1 MINPGVSDFRV
12 VPTWPCHSPFRGCWW
27 ARRQTECCA
36 KGDVITRISCTETKN
51 ITHQQAADLFNS
63 AGNQIAVQ
71 LKRAGVQ
78 SAPVASASTSAPLVN
93 GSPVPTPVPVP
104 VSGGVPL
111 PGIANP
117 TLARSENPAVKALPK
132 TQFSL
137 KTHFA
142 KQQKPQPT
150 NLDTLSIQTQ
160 PYRTLP
166 LLQPSAKPR
175 TDLGVSTISHLGT
188 QEDYF
193 TMPKEPQYVP
203 LPQAATVMAKQ
214 DEFLMKQKVTGTLQH
229 IQQAQNTAAATPQL
243 PPGIQVKQYNTPLPL
258 YSQENVQ
265 EAIKMQASHGMSPI
279 NPSSNTA
286 NKPAQVILTPSK
298 EYNPQTSATWRALQE
313 TDPAVDPEK
322 IANYSSLKEHDPIYS
337 EVYKA
342 PAAPKPGQR
351 PPPRTNAQ
359 PGPRSPVADLLP
371 SALRPAGEGE
381 VSPPPS
387 VVSPDKSGASAV
399 LSATLA
405 ESKPINHQ
413 MTQDPVKIP
422 MYEDLRGSHHQTAAT
437 PRRPGGPKVCPL
449 IPHYRANAACSSY
462 LSPFPA
468 PHCCK

>member
-1 MINPGVSDFRV
+1 MAGVIELILERDGHDQPWGFRLQGGADLAMPLSV
-12 VPTWPCHSPFRGCWW
+12 QRVLVGTPADGMLR
-27 ARRQTECCA
+27 

-279 NPSSNTA
+279 NPV
-286 NKPAQVILTPSK
+286 NKPQKNTGLRGMPLK
-298 EYNPQTSATWRALQE
+298 YDPERSATWQAIHEQE
-313 TDPAVDPEK
+313 NCQLITEHGPTNSKV
-322 IANYSSLKEHDPIYS
+322 YSI
-337 EVYKA
+337 
-342 PAAPKPGQR
+342 
-351 PPPRTNAQ
+351 
-359 PGPRSPVADLLP
+359 
-371 SALRPAGEGE
+371 
-381 VSPPPS
+381 
-387 VVSPDKSGASAV
+387 
-399 LSATLA
+399 
-405 ESKPINHQ
+405 
-413 MTQDPVKIP
+413 
-422 MYEDLRGSHHQTAAT
+422 
-437 PRRPGGPKVCPL
+437 
-449 IPHYRANAACSSY
+449 
-462 LSPFPA
+462 
-468 PHCCK
+468 

>member
-160 PYRTLP
+160 
-166 LLQPSAKPR
+166 
-175 TDLGVSTISHLGT
+175 
-188 QEDYF
+188 
-193 TMPKEPQYVP
+193 
-203 LPQAATVMAKQ
+203 
-214 DEFLMKQKVTGTLQH
+214 VTGTLQH

-437 PRRPGGPKVCPL
+437 PRRPGGPKTNSIGGRKRIAQTASFNKLMMEVL
-449 IPHYRANAACSSY
+449 GE
-462 LSPFPA
+462 
-468 PHCCK
+468 

>member
-1 MINPGVSDFRV
+1 MAGVIELILERDGHDQPWGFRLQGGADLAMPLSV
-12 VPTWPCHSPFRGCWW
+12 QRVLVGTPADGMLR
-27 ARRQTECCA
+27 

-160 PYRTLP
+160 
-166 LLQPSAKPR
+166 
-175 TDLGVSTISHLGT
+175 
-188 QEDYF
+188 
-193 TMPKEPQYVP
+193 
-203 LPQAATVMAKQ
+203 
-214 DEFLMKQKVTGTLQH
+214 VTGTLQH

-422 MYEDLRGSHHQTAAT
+422 MYETNSIGGRKRIAQTASFNKLMMEVL
-437 PRRPGGPKVCPL
+437 GE
-449 IPHYRANAACSSY
+449 
-462 LSPFPA
+462 
-468 PHCCK
+468 

>member
-214 DEFLMKQKVTGTLQH
+214 DEFLMKQKVRRPFEATL
-229 IQQAQNTAAATPQL
+229 
-243 PPGIQVKQYNTPLPL
+243 
-258 YSQENVQ
+258 
-265 EAIKMQASHGMSPI
+265 ASVVSVG
-279 NPSSNTA
+279 
-286 NKPAQVILTPSK
+286 
-298 EYNPQTSATWRALQE
+298 EGEGEEERG
-313 TDPAVDPEK
+313 
-322 IANYSSLKEHDPIYS
+322 
-337 EVYKA
+337 
-342 PAAPKPGQR
+342 AAPR
-351 PPPRTNAQ
+351 R
-359 PGPRSPVADLLP
+359 RLSPVARRGDQGGQGIQLRDSSANEGNEEDKSKKSKKKDANTNVKKINKCTFKIGGEIVQLKKPPENSAMSSDDAPPQIQLRKHSAGNLLTVGDSEREEQVRLASR
-371 SALRPAGEGE
+371 SAKGRSRSLGYTVYTTQLEEHSDEVLLTADSVLSLPPHPETDQSEQAVECTLQLAVPPVEPE
-381 VSPPPS
+381 VSS
-387 VVSPDKSGASAV
+387 VEVEHTIKLPHPKPMPQVQSVNVSETV
-399 LSATLA
+399 R
-405 ESKPINHQ
+405 
-413 MTQDPVKIP
+413 VKRDYY
-422 MYEDLRGSHHQTAAT
+422 MW
-437 PRRPGGPKVCPL
+437 
-449 IPHYRANAACSSY
+449 
-462 LSPFPA
+462 
-468 PHCCK
+468 